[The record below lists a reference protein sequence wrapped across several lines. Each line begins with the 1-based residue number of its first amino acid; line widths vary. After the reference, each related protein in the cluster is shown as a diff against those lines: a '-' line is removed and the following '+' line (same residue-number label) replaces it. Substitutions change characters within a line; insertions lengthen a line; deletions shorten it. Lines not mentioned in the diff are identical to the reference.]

1 MTLEVM
7 INISNFNKNSA
18 FGIVLYLIEKKT
30 QMNLRGAEFWSADLQ
45 LSNC

>member
-18 FGIVLYLIEKKT
+18 FGIILYLIEKKPP
-30 QMNLRGAEFWSADLQ
+30 NEPERSRILVCRSAVV
-45 LSNC
+45 